1 MIGRTKA
8 REIEVYLVGSDKQQ
22 EDYRSDADWKIALT
36 AEGEYQVFSRSKN
49 NKKEMVVWRS
59 YVLYLLLPD
68 EYQAEVE
75 ADIINGSVVG
85 VLQQGKTEIEVTNG
99 NIVLHQM
106 KNNDLSV
113 KLTNGNIIASLPQEL
128 NARLEIKV
136 TNGLIIGLGGI
147 PGRSHKA
154 VYGQGQYE
162 IDLETINGNII
173 L

>member
-1 MIGRTKA
+1 M
-8 REIEVYLVGSDKQQ
+8 
-22 EDYRSDADWKIALT
+22 
-36 AEGEYQVFSRSKN
+36 
-49 NKKEMVVWRS
+49 
-59 YVLYLLLPD
+59 
-68 EYQAEVE
+68 E

-85 VLQQGKTEIEVTNG
+85 VWQQGKTEIEVTNG

-128 NARLEIKV
+128 NAKLEVKV